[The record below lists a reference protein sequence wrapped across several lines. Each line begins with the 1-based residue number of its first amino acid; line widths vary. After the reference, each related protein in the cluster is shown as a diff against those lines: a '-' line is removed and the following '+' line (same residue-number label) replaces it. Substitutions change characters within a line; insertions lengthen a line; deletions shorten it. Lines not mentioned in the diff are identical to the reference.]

1 MVEKITN
8 HRRFYIFS
16 NLMAALLFKLQR
28 NIDERFQKNL
38 MVFSL
43 KGTNFREFFREMSPK
58 DFADGISNLKAIF

>member
-43 KGTNFREFFREMSPK
+43 KGTNFREFVFSPNYCSGK
-58 DFADGISNLKAIF
+58 IYA